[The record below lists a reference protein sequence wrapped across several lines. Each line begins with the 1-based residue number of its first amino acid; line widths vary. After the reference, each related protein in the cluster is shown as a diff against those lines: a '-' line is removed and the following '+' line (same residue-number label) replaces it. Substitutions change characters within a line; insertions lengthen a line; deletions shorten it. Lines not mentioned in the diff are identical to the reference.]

1 MQLDGPQLLVLIQ
14 AAAVF
19 GLLFVLWMVGMVI
32 WSIRHGQRE
41 KALEH
46 RLRLDDHEAGPER
59 ILTLWHDD
67 DVATVSVR
75 GKSAKPPFMERLR
88 ARHKHAGIA
97 ADPGQSLAIVAGS
110 SGALAFVTFVLTT
123 SFLLPLAA
131 AAIPPFV
138 YVSILSAR
146 TKHRN
151 ALFEKQLV
159 HALDLA
165 SRSLRAGHPLLGA
178 FHLIAEELDPP
189 VSTVFAEVCQQQ
201 AMGVGL
207 DDGIQRAANNT
218 ESEDLRLFST
228 CLAIQMRSGGNLADM
243 MDRLAFVMRERMRL
257 GRRIRVLSSQAQLSK
272 RVLAGLPVVLFGLMS
287 VVNPSYAATLYTTE
301 QGKVLLAIAAGALL
315 LGMFVMN
322 KMAAIKY

>member
-1 MQLDGPQLLVLIQ
+1 MQLEGAQLVVLIQ

-19 GLLFVLWMVGMVI
+19 GLLFVLWMVGMVV
-32 WSIRHGQRE
+32 WSIRRGQRE
-41 KALEH
+41 RTLEQ
-46 RLRLDDHEAGPER
+46 RLRLDEREAGPER
-59 ILTLWHDD
+59 VLTLWHDD
-67 DVATVSVR
+67 NVATVTVR
-75 GKSAKPPFMERLR
+75 SQAARPPFMERLR
-88 ARHKHAGIA
+88 TRHKHAGIA
-97 ADPGQSLAIVAGS
+97 ADPGQSLTIVLGS
-110 SGALAFVTFVLTT
+110 AVALAFVIFVLTT
-123 SFLLPLAA
+123 SLLLPLIAA
-131 AAIPPFV
+131 AVPPFV
-138 YVSILSAR
+138 YVTILGAR

-207 DDGIQRAANNT
+207 DDGIQRAANNC

-257 GRRIRVLSSQAQLSK
+257 GRRIRVLGSQAQLSK
-272 RVLAGLPVVLFGLMS
+272 RVLAGLPVVLFALMS

-301 QGKVLLAIAAGALL
+301 PGKVLLAIAAGALL

-322 KMAAIKY
+322 RMAAIKY